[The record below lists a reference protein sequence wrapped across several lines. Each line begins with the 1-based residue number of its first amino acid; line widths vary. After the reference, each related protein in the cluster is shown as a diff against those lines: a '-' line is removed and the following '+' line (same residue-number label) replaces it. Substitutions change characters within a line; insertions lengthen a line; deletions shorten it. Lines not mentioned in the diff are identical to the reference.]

1 MKNKIILIT
10 GATSGIGRATAIR
23 FANVGARL
31 ILCGRR
37 KEKLDALVKD
47 LGENH
52 QSLIFDVRDKKA
64 VFKAIES
71 LPKEFKKIDVLI
83 NNAGNAHGM
92 DSAQTANLDD
102 WDAMIDS
109 NVKGLMYVTKAVL
122 PFMVEKQKGQ
132 IINLGSI
139 AAKEVYPDGSVYC
152 SSKAAVDSFTK
163 GLRVDLNPL
172 GIRVGAIHPGLVET
186 EFSYVRFKGDQKR
199 SKKVYEGMNALNA
212 DDIADAILYMTQV
225 PEKVNIADIVILPT
239 SQANAYVNNRSV

>member
-37 KEKLDALVKD
+37 KEKLDVLVKD

-52 QSLIFDVRDKKA
+52 QSRIFDVRDKKA

-225 PEKVNIADIVILPT
+225 PEKVNIADMVILPT
-239 SQANAYVNNRSV
+239 SQANAYVNNRTV

>member
-37 KEKLDALVKD
+37 KEKLDVLVKD

-71 LPKEFKKIDVLI
+71 LPNEFKKIDVLI

-172 GIRVGAIHPGLVET
+172 RIRVGAIHPGLVET
-186 EFSYVRFKGDQKR
+186 EFSYIRFKGDQKR

>member
-139 AAKEVYPDGSVYC
+139 AAKEVYPNGSVYC
-152 SSKAAVDSFTK
+152 SSKAAIDSFTK

-225 PEKVNIADIVILPT
+225 PEKVNIADMVILPT

>member
-37 KEKLDALVKD
+37 KEKLDVLVKD

-122 PFMVEKQKGQ
+122 PFIVEKQKGQ

>member
-37 KEKLDALVKD
+37 KEKLDVLVKD

-172 GIRVGAIHPGLVET
+172 GIRVGAIPPGLVET

>member
-23 FANVGARL
+23 FANGGARL

-37 KEKLDALVKD
+37 KEKLDILVRE

-52 QSLIFDVRDKKA
+52 MSIIFDVRDKKA

-71 LPKEFKKIDVLI
+71 LPKVYKKIDVLI

-139 AAKEVYPDGSVYC
+139 AAKEVYPNGSVYC

-186 EFSYVRFKGDQKR
+186 EFSYVRFKGDQKK

-225 PEKVNIADIVILPT
+225 PEKVNIADMVILPT
-239 SQANAYVNNRSV
+239 SQANAYVNNRTV

>member
-37 KEKLDALVKD
+37 KEKLDVLVKD

-139 AAKEVYPDGSVYC
+139 AAKEVYPNGSVYC

-225 PEKVNIADIVILPT
+225 PEKVNIADMVILPT
-239 SQANAYVNNRSV
+239 SQANAYVNNRTV